1 MWLTVSS
8 WLAASAAVEWTNSS
22 LKLMGVCGMED
33 TVDVAVL
40 GVARID
46 IYEVR
51 LWCAFI
57 HTLHD
62 PLDSNLRSSY
72 QLLETRPFIYHGLH
86 QSHVPYITRV
96 YAVVRKRTV
105 RLLDMLECMG

>member
-8 WLAASAAVEWTNSS
+8 WLAASAAVEWMNSS
-22 LKLMGVCGMED
+22 LKLMGVCGIED
-33 TVDVAVL
+33 AEVLDVAVL

-62 PLDSNLRSSY
+62 PLDSNLRS
-72 QLLETRPFIYHGLH
+72 YHGLH
-86 QSHVPYITRV
+86 QSHVAYITTV
-96 YAVVRKRTV
+96 YVVVRKRTV
-105 RLLDMLECMG
+105 RLLDMAECMG